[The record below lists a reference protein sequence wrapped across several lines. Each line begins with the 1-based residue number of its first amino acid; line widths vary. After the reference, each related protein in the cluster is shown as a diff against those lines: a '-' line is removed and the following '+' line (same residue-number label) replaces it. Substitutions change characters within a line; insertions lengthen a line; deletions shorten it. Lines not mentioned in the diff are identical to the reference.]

1 MDEIL
6 SIVACA
12 VIGCLLSWFSERGK
26 RGREDA
32 ERKASEAH
40 DTHREHMR
48 CPEVPLPHRQPSAPP
63 MPEEGIRV
71 SSSSPE
77 TPAMPHTATVAS
89 PQDPEAARRRRWRQA
104 VIDAEILTRRY

>member
-26 RGREDA
+26 RRREDA
-32 ERKASEAH
+32 ERKASKAH

>member
-12 VIGCLLSWFSERGK
+12 VIGCLLSWFSERGQS
-26 RGREDA
+26 RREDA

>member
-26 RGREDA
+26 RRREDA

-71 SSSSPE
+71 SPPSPE

>member
-12 VIGCLLSWFSERGK
+12 VIGCLLSWLGERGK
-26 RGREDA
+26 RNREGA

-71 SSSSPE
+71 TSSAPE
-77 TPAMPHTATVAS
+77 TPDTRQTAPVS
-89 PQDPEAARRRRWRQA
+89 SGQDPEAARRRRWRQA

>member
-26 RGREDA
+26 HRREDA

-48 CPEVPLPHRQPSAPP
+48 CPEVPLPRRQPSAPP

-71 SSSSPE
+71 TSSSPE
-77 TPAMPHTATVAS
+77 TPAMPHAATVAS